1 MENLHGNA
9 DCAQLRMALR
19 SLEPAGD
26 EMRFFDFQ
34 EFSFQERGMSQ
45 TINNPDVYLHVR
57 VIIGI
62 ILGLSV
68 SRLLSGLSRFAQHPL
83 RNPVFVTHLLWVA
96 FAFLCVVHFW
106 WFEFYLAS
114 VSEWT
119 FELYIFIIFYSSLY
133 FVLCAILFPDSLAEY
148 AGYEDYFMSRR
159 QWFYGLVAAIFLV
172 DLVDTAIKGSAHFHS
187 FGIVYPA
194 RNIIYAGVAIVAMFV
209 ADKRFHLAIAVLGLA
224 FQIFWILRAF
234 STLH

>member
-1 MENLHGNA
+1 
-9 DCAQLRMALR
+9 
-19 SLEPAGD
+19 
-26 EMRFFDFQ
+26 
-34 EFSFQERGMSQ
+34 MSQ

-159 QWFYGLVAAIFLV
+159 KWFYGLIAAIFLV

-187 FGIVYPA
+187 FGFVYPA
-194 RNIIYAGVAIVAMFV
+194 RNIIYAVVAIIAMFV
-209 ADKRFHLAIAVLGLA
+209 ADKRFHLAIAILGLA